1 MCFGFFISARRCAKM
16 VTRHEKM
23 YYTEPFSMV
32 VQPEW
37 KDRLHMLAGGKR
49 KRAGYIRDVIDLLY
63 TDRYLREEVNKKLL
77 EVNYER

>member
-1 MCFGFFISARRCAKM
+1 MKK
-16 VTRHEKM
+16 RHEEV

-77 EVNYER
+77 EVNNER

>member
-1 MCFGFFISARRCAKM
+1 M

-63 TDRYLREEVNKKLL
+63 TDRYLREEVNKKLF

>member
-1 MCFGFFISARRCAKM
+1 MKK
-16 VTRHEKM
+16 RHEEV

-63 TDRYLREEVNKKLL
+63 TDKVVRDLVNRKL
-77 EVNYER
+77 EVNNER

>member
-1 MCFGFFISARRCAKM
+1 M

-77 EVNYER
+77 EVNNER

>member
-63 TDRYLREEVNKKLL
+63 TDKVVRDLVNRKL
-77 EVNYER
+77 EVNNER